1 MSKQHLIRKVIKS
14 SFGGKIF
21 NFNNNNKLVRTYV
34 GGHNILLNSLKNT
47 VKYFFNVI
55 LNEFYIHL
63 TNIDQT

>member
-21 NFNNNNKLVRTYV
+21 DKLVRTYV
-34 GGHNILLNSLKNT
+34 GGHNILQNSLKNT